1 MPMPNLSSMSVDAL
15 LKLRDD
21 IGEVLTRRAAQL
33 RDELSKLG
41 GTDRRSGLK
50 GRKVPIKYR
59 DRTGNTWAGRG
70 AQPVWLREKLKAG
83 AKLQDLLFIK
93 RPPPRNVAEPNA
105 KPLTIGFLFRNRRYL
120 RSASLGIGGFTS
132 ISGLLALIG
141 VASSSAIRFNR
152 RSRTSAKIEPGT
164 PMKGLH
170 WPTTPRGTIEPQ
182 RLFRALAN
190 PNSSDIGAGR
200 PYLFGHVAS
209 RVSLPKTRPPPPD

>member
-50 GRKVPIKYR
+50 GRKAPIKYR

-83 AKLQDLLFIK
+83 AKLQDFAVHKTASPKK
-93 RPPPRNVAEPNA
+93 RRRA
-105 KPLTIGFLFRNRRYL
+105 KR
-120 RSASLGIGGFTS
+120 
-132 ISGLLALIG
+132 
-141 VASSSAIRFNR
+141 
-152 RSRTSAKIEPGT
+152 
-164 PMKGLH
+164 
-170 WPTTPRGTIEPQ
+170 
-182 RLFRALAN
+182 
-190 PNSSDIGAGR
+190 
-200 PYLFGHVAS
+200 
-209 RVSLPKTRPPPPD
+209 